1 MSVGGL
7 STHSRRDIMQAGT
20 MDEIFYRQMFDRGD
34 SVSNSQFL
42 YEHQSVNT
50 TGGCDPDL
58 D

>member
-1 MSVGGL
+1 
-7 STHSRRDIMQAGT
+7 MQAGT